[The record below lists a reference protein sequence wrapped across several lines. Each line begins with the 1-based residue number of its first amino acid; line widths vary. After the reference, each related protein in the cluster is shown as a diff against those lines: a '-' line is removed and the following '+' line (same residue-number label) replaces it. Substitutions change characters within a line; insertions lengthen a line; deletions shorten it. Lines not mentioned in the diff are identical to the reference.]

1 MCLESTRLFPKRAK
15 EDIVV
20 GKVLHYVEGKL
31 FTSIRDYPITN
42 TVLKTNSWLFAI
54 LKLLFKGK
62 STFGYLIEGGVFHSY
77 NLDSSSG
84 YFNDCVFSGIV
95 DGRTLYVK
103 AVIPK
108 GALYYKDY
116 WGHSY
121 ASNKLI
127 LKPSKE
133 QLKYFKN
140 K

>member
-1 MCLESTRLFPKRAK
+1 MCLESTRLFPIRAK

-20 GKVLHYVEGKL
+20 GKELYVSRGEL
-31 FTSIRDYPITN
+31 VTAIREYPITSI
-42 TVLKTNSWLFAI
+42 VLKTNSWLFAI
-54 LKLLFKGK
+54 LKLLFKLKCHGR
-62 STFGYLIEGGVFHSY
+62 YIIEGGMFHSY
-77 NLDSSSG
+77 NLDQSCS
-84 YFNDCVFSGIV
+84 YFKEATLAGTV
-95 DGRTLYVK
+95 DGRRLYVK
-103 AVIPK
+103 AIIPK

-116 WGHSY
+116 WGHTY

>member
-1 MCLESTRLFPKRAK
+1 MCLESTRLFPRKAK

-20 GKVLHYVEGKL
+20 CKKLAYCSGKL
-31 FTSIRDYPITN
+31 TTWYRDYPVTN
-42 TVLKTNSWLFAI
+42 TIMKTKFTLFTIINI
-54 LKLLFKGK
+54 LLDYRAHGR
-62 STFGYLIEGGVFHSY
+62 YLIGEGVIHSY
-77 NLDSSSG
+77 ATDLGYKSG
-84 YFNDCVFSGIV
+84 EF
-95 DGRTLYVK
+95 DGYEMYVK
-103 AVIPK
+103 AIIPK

-116 WGHSY
+116 WGYSY